1 MRRATGCKGSAPSV
15 TLRQGCTVFFTG
27 LPSAGKSTLATDL
40 VNKLRELR
48 VGGLVLF
55 DGDAV
60 RKGISSDL
68 GFSWEDR
75 NTNIRRIGQLAL
87 EVTRGG
93 GVAVCAAIAPFDDVR
108 KEVRHLIREA
118 GTFVL
123 VHVSTP
129 LEVCEARDPKGLD
142 TNARKGTILNFTG
155 ISDPYEI
162 PADAD
167 VSINTAVQS
176 REAGVHMILSYLEQA
191 GAIIPQSAIRDV

>member
-1 MRRATGCKGSAPSV
+1 MRRATGCTGSAPSV

-27 LPSAGKSTLATDL
+27 LPSAGKSTLATNL

-87 EVTRGG
+87 EVTRG
-93 GVAVCAAIAPFDDVR
+93 AVSPCAPR
-108 KEVRHLIREA
+108 LPRLM
-118 GTFVL
+118 TFEKRCA
-123 VHVSTP
+123 T
-129 LEVCEARDPKGLD
+129 
-142 TNARKGTILNFTG
+142 
-155 ISDPYEI
+155 
-162 PADAD
+162 
-167 VSINTAVQS
+167 
-176 REAGVHMILSYLEQA
+176 
-191 GAIIPQSAIRDV
+191 